1 MAETKHKGMSKPNLS
16 GLHILVTRPEA
27 QALPWAAQLN
37 ALGARTVVQPMLAI
51 EALTQDKD
59 NQAIKNRL
67 LNLDKYQKAIFVS
80 QNAVEYGVEWIDE
93 FWPQLPTRLAFFAVG
108 ETTAHLLSAKLEY
121 LGASVCAAKHAM
133 NSEALLELNEL
144 QDVKGDN
151 ILIFRGQGGRTHLGK
166 SLEARS
172 ALVDY
177 CELYARVLPKQI
189 DTHKINT
196 LCTSTLS
203 TVVAVHSGETLHNLC
218 EAVET
223 TQLEWIKQQALLI
236 PGDRVANI
244 AKTLGFNTLIIA
256 ENATHESM
264 IGALNDWRQKQNTK

>member
-1 MAETKHKGMSKPNLS
+1 MSAHFDLS

-27 QALPWAAQLN
+27 QALPWAAQLKE
-37 ALGARTVVQPMLAI
+37 LGATTVVQPMLAI
-51 EALTQDKD
+51 EALTQDTEH
-59 NQAIKNRL
+59 QAIKNRL

-93 FWPQLPTRLAFFAVG
+93 FWPQLPTQLAFFAVG
-108 ETTAHLLSAKLEY
+108 EATASLLSTKLEH
-121 LGASVCAAKHAM
+121 LGASVYAAKHAM
-133 NSEALLELNEL
+133 NSEALLQLNEL

-177 CELYARVLPKQI
+177 CELYARVIPKHI
-189 DTHKINT
+189 DTQKINA
-196 LCTSTLS
+196 LRTSTLS
-203 TVVAVHSGETLHNLC
+203 TIVAVHSGETLHNLC
-218 EAVET
+218 KAVT
-223 TQLEWIKQQALLI
+223 STQLEWIKQQALLI